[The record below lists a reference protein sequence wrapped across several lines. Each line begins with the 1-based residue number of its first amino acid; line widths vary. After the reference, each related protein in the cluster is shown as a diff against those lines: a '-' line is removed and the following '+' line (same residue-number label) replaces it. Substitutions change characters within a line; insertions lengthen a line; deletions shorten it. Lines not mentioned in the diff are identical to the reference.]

1 MPPAPVV
8 LITGATTGVGLA
20 LARLLRGSPFRVV
33 LTAREG
39 SLKRIE
45 REAFAG
51 DPNYFLRP
59 LEVTSAQSRQELK
72 DWVEKNLGG
81 VDILVNNAGISYRSV
96 IEHMSDDDLTRQIET
111 NFHGPFSLIR
121 MVLPRMREKGWGR
134 IINVSSVGGMMAMPT
149 MGAYSASKWALEGA
163 SEALWYEMKPWNIGV
178 TLIQPGFIN
187 SDSFKSVYLNE
198 QAKLS
203 STDAQDPYH
212 EYYRRMAPF
221 ISERM
226 KKAGS
231 SSDDVARVVF
241 KTMMSA
247 RPPLRVA
254 ATRDAWIF
262 GLIRR
267 LVPRQ
272 WYHWILYL
280 CLPGVRRWRNTYN
293 LDDYYAERGSG
304 EIERKEQDQKIKKVG

>member
-1 MPPAPVV
+1 MPESPVV
-8 LITGATTGVGLA
+8 LITGASTGVGLA
-20 LARLLRGSPFRVV
+20 LARLLKGSSFRVV

-39 SLKRIE
+39 SLKRIQNE
-45 REAFAG
+45 SFSK
-51 DPNYFLRP
+51 DSNYFIRP
-59 LEVTSAQSRQELK
+59 LEVTSADSRRALK
-72 DWVEKNLGG
+72 DWIEKNLGG

-96 IEHMSDDDLTRQIET
+96 IEHMSDADLTKQIET

-198 QAKLS
+198 QALHS

-221 ISERM
+221 ISDRM
-226 KKAGS
+226 KKA
-231 SSDDVARVVF
+231 SSDSEDVAQVVL
-241 KTMMSA
+241 KTIHSKH
-247 RPPLRVA
+247 PPLRVA
-254 ATRDAWIF
+254 ATQDAWFF

-267 LVPRQ
+267 VIPRQ
-272 WYHWILYL
+272 WYHWFLYMS
-280 CLPGVRRWRNTYN
+280 LPGIRRWRNTYN
-293 LDDYYAERGSG
+293 LGDYYVEREPS
-304 EIERKEQDQKIKKVG
+304 QSKIKKAG